1 MKREKTEGALN
12 GGEGGA
18 SAWRGAGFPVLKD
31 EKVSV
36 IQSAEALLIKAQS
49 ASILPLEV
57 LIKIKG
63 A

>member
-12 GGEGGA
+12 GGEGQQR
-18 SAWRGAGFPVLKD
+18 SAGFPVLKD